1 MKKIIKSWTTG
12 PTHNGWLIET
22 ADGNF
27 EVWMEGISFHPSK
40 SREYPAVLVE
50 TISADEVARRD
61 EAADNKAAEIAVIE
75 EAATDKRQTRQEW
88 VNTLPGTVTVG
99 SETLTIDSQSFEV
112 TDNYGNF
119 LFPLPTVPVDDFLA
133 WVEQE
138 FNNFL
143 DNMGGE

>member
-40 SREYPAVLVE
+40 SREYPEVLVE
-50 TISADEVARRD
+50 TISAEEVARRD
-61 EAADNKAAEIAVIE
+61 ADAERKASEIAAIE
-75 EAATDKRQTRQEW
+75 GAAADKRQTRQEW

-99 SETLTIDSQSFEV
+99 SETLTIDSQSFEIS
-112 TDNYGNF
+112 DNYGNF
-119 LFPLPTVPVDDFLA
+119 LFPLPTVPVRDFPA
-133 WVEQE
+133 WVEAE
-138 FNNFL
+138 FNEFIN
-143 DNMGGE
+143 NMGGE